1 MAEGDKQEMANG
13 QDDAGAN
20 GMRLVTAQDY
30 LDRVIL
36 ELRTL
41 SSDRKG
47 EVLGVLEYLSLYI
60 RRTRDEVLMLKRQDK
75 DGDVLSTSA
84 DELEEILTETA
95 KAAND
100 IMAAAERIEEIGA
113 TADPETAAALS
124 DAVTRIYEASAF
136 QDITGQRITKVVR
149 ALQHIETRIG
159 ALAEACEDSAMAS
172 GVVLPDSS
180 DPMGDGIIS
189 DADLLNGPQLSK
201 DANTQSEIDRLFGD

>member
-1 MAEGDKQEMANG
+1 
-13 QDDAGAN
+13 
-20 GMRLVTAQDY
+20 
-30 LDRVIL
+30 
-36 ELRTL
+36 
-41 SSDRKG
+41 
-47 EVLGVLEYLSLYI
+47 
-60 RRTRDEVLMLKRQDK
+60 
-75 DGDVLSTSA
+75 
-84 DELEEILTETA
+84 LEEILTETA